1 MKLTKEQLRQ
11 IIKEELGTLLHEA
24 MDLPQGEDLL
34 DMVYDSQPGDLIYYG
49 ISGLK
54 QMKATIEKEII
65 EAEKEYNIFH
75 YGDTNWAGDNIVPLQ
90 QMYDKVE
97 EAMKIAIDMGFGE
110 S

>member
-1 MKLTKEQLRQ
+1 MNITKKDLTK
-11 IIKEELGTLLHEA
+11 IIKEELNAALSEA

-49 ISGLK
+49 ISGLN
-54 QMKATIEKEII
+54 QMKAIIEKEII
-65 EAEKEYNIFH
+65 ETEEEYNIFH
-75 YGDTNWAGDNIVPLQ
+75 YGDMNWAGDNIVPLQ

-97 EAMKIAIDMGFGE
+97 EAIKIAIDMGFGE

>member
-1 MKLTKEQLRQ
+1 MNITKEQLRQ
-11 IIKEELGTLLHEA
+11 IIKEEVSRLLSEA
-24 MDLPQGEDLL
+24 MELPQGEALL
-34 DMVYDSQPGDLIYYG
+34 DMVYDSEPGDLIYYG

-54 QMKATIEKEII
+54 QMKAIIEKEII
-65 EAEKEYNIFH
+65 ETEEEYNIFH
-75 YGDTNWAGDNIVPLQ
+75 YGDMNWAGDNIVPLQ

>member
-1 MKLTKEQLRQ
+1 MNITKKDLTK
-11 IIKEELGTLLHEA
+11 IIKEELSAALREA

-34 DMVYDSQPGDLIYYG
+34 DMVHDSQPGDLIYYG

-54 QMKATIEKEII
+54 QMQAIIEKEIV
-65 EAEKEYNIFH
+65 ETEEEYNIFH
-75 YGDTNWAGDNIVPLQ
+75 YGDGNWAQDNIVPLQ

-97 EAMKIAIDMGFGE
+97 EAMKIAMDMGFGE